1 MHSFVGFGFRWIKPL
16 TLPSIS
22 YFNLYSNFAVFS
34 PHFACKFRSFAFAL
48 AQRQIGCEFFSISIS
63 IYAKSACTVELA
75 GPIVIFLG
83 CSHIASFVPRCRLRR
98 TLAAHPFPPALQLLQ
113 SACDFSRLFLHFWF
127 GSREI
132 ILAQA
137 NSSRYLDSDR
147 AQNHVLP
154 IYKLGLPL
162 LLRSTLLTAI
172 SGLLTTALE
181 SC

>member
-75 GPIVIFLG
+75 AQLSYSWAALISPPLFRDVDYAELWLLIP
-83 CSHIASFVPRCRLRR
+83 SLR
-98 TLAAHPFPPALQLLQ
+98 HYNF
-113 SACDFSRLFLHFWF
+113 FS
-127 GSREI
+127 
-132 ILAQA
+132 
-137 NSSRYLDSDR
+137 
-147 AQNHVLP
+147 LP
-154 IYKLGLPL
+154 
-162 LLRSTLLTAI
+162 AI
-172 SGLLTTALE
+172 SRDYFCISDSVPGKLFWPRLIVLDTWTLIGRKPC
-181 SC
+181 SSYL